1 MIHDVL
7 VNRDRLLLQ
16 VSEHVTTQ
24 SLGGQDTEERLDYV
38 KLRCGRK
45 REAGVSG
52 EVLLRGSSI
61 KTVGSRPFRWIA
73 GEMRAL

>member
-16 VSEHVTTQ
+16 ASEHVTTQ
-24 SLGGQDTEERLDYV
+24 SLSGQDTEERLDYV
-38 KLRCGRK
+38 NLRCGRE

-61 KTVGSRPFRWIA
+61 KSVGSRLFRWIA
-73 GEMRAL
+73 GEMRTL